1 MRLHVPTPAL
11 SVPLIVLSLTG
22 CFDETSEVAALTTS
36 SGATAGTTSGDGT
49 ATEGADTDTGTS
61 GGTATAGGSS
71 GTTSDTTSA
80 TGSATDTDEPPIDVA
95 EFRFVHAAS
104 SVGAVDLYRAG
115 ETTPFAAGVEFGD
128 TTPWSGAPS
137 VSFGFEVRPAG
148 ASPMST
154 AVLFGTLTADEGGRA
169 TGVVAGELDGDADT
183 DLRVV
188 PVVEAWGNDVAGR
201 TRVRFVH
208 AGLDAPT
215 VTFAGAGSG
224 DAVVERFATSPAE
237 GASVDAAGG
246 VTLDVRGPD
255 GMQEVTSFTTPQLAE
270 GDDVLLIATGLVG
283 QLAREADGF
292 QLLAVGSEGPLEPI
306 RQDPELFIVHAS
318 RDAQSLE
325 VCTGTQELAAN
336 ANFVYGEI
344 AVRRVAPGPYT
355 LELFDYPAG
364 CTGQALNGDGNAT
377 GPLEA
382 GERYM
387 LLVTGERTADAGEAS
402 IQVAPFQ
409 DTFTLGDTANANVR
423 FIHGA
428 SYTQIFVGA
437 VTAGLMEA
445 ENIYTDAIVW
455 RAESRETAIPAGQLE
470 LGIADAVGEPPLPYT
485 PIVTFDVAA
494 VGGARQWGIIAGDP
508 TPDDADDGFLQLVT
522 VDTTVPG
529 WAVAFTEINP

>member
-1 MRLHVPTPAL
+1 
-11 SVPLIVLSLTG
+11 
-22 CFDETSEVAALTTS
+22 
-36 SGATAGTTSGDGT
+36 
-49 ATEGADTDTGTS
+49 
-61 GGTATAGGSS
+61 
-71 GTTSDTTSA
+71 
-80 TGSATDTDEPPIDVA
+80 
-95 EFRFVHAAS
+95 
-104 SVGAVDLYRAG
+104 
-115 ETTPFAAGVEFGD
+115 
-128 TTPWSGAPS
+128 
-137 VSFGFEVRPAG
+137 
-148 ASPMST
+148 
-154 AVLFGTLTADEGGRA
+154 
-169 TGVVAGELDGDADT
+169 
-183 DLRVV
+183 
-188 PVVEAWGNDVAGR
+188 
-201 TRVRFVH
+201 
-208 AGLDAPT
+208 
-215 VTFAGAGSG
+215 
-224 DAVVERFATSPAE
+224 
-237 GASVDAAGG
+237 
-246 VTLDVRGPD
+246 
-255 GMQEVTSFTTPQLAE
+255 
-270 GDDVLLIATGLVG
+270 VLLIATGLVSR
-283 QLAREADGF
+283 LAREDDGF

-318 RDAQSLE
+318 RDAESLE

-355 LELFDYPAG
+355 LELFDYPSG
-364 CTGQALNGDGNAT
+364 CTGQALNGAGNAT
-377 GPLEA
+377 GALEA

-409 DTFTLGDTANANVR
+409 DTFTLGDTASANVR

-437 VTAGLMEA
+437 VTQGLMEA

-455 RAESRETAIPAGQLE
+455 RAESRETAIPAGQLK